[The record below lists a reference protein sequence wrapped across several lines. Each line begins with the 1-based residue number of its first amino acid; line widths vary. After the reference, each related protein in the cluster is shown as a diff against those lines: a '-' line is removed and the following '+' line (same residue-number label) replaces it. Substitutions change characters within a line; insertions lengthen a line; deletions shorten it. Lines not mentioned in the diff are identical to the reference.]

1 MSSPIVLTFYSD
13 LRLTSVSLCVAGILR
28 FIYTYQL
35 FFDTYDVTWVEY
47 KVALWTVVEA
57 NIAVVCASA
66 PALKVF
72 FKEYFKANTIEPKR
86 LSYIYRRTGYERS
99 AYCRSTELLGIS
111 TSACGAEHS
120 DKVNKSTQIDVEIG
134 GIEVTKEINV
144 DSVESPDRNWA
155 HEHCAERYGFCMPE
169 AHIRRKISSEM
180 PWLDL
185 SDSEDS
191 TPNFSRP
198 GRKS

>member
-1 MSSPIVLTFYSD
+1 MSA
-13 LRLTSVSLCVAGILR
+13 SLCVAGILR
-28 FIYTYQL
+28 FVYIYQL

-47 KVALWTVVEA
+47 EVALWTVFEA
-57 NIAVVCASA
+57 DIAVVCASA

-72 FKEYFKANTIEPKR
+72 CKEYFKANAIEPRR
-86 LSYIYRRTGYERS
+86 LSYMHRRTGYERS

-120 DKVNKSTQIDVEIG
+120 DKVNKSGQIDVEIG
-134 GIEVTKEINV
+134 GIEVTKEVNV
-144 DSVESPDRNWA
+144 NSVENSDRDWA
-155 HEHCAERYGFCMPE
+155 REHCAERYGFCMPE
-169 AHIRRKISSEM
+169 AHIRKKVNSEM

-185 SDSEDS
+185 SDWEDS

-198 GRKS
+198 GRKL